1 MPTDT
6 REPQHSAV
14 TEAARITAE
23 TSRRTVDGAKAA
35 VEATRGLLDDST
47 EASRKLFDAWTA
59 GAEATLKAT
68 FELQNA
74 SLSAGSALL
83 EAAST
88 SQRTVVQQ
96 WDTAAHG
103 AQQAALEAFRAQV
116 RAISRLFDPAPAGR

>member
-23 TSRRTVDGAKAA
+23 TSRRTVDSARAA

-47 EASRKLFDAWTA
+47 EFSRKLFDAWTA
-59 GAEATLKAT
+59 GAEATLQAA

-74 SLSAGSALL
+74 SVAAGGAFL
-83 EAAST
+83 EAATT
-88 SQRTVVQQ
+88 SQRAVVQQ

-103 AQQAALEAFRAQV
+103 AQQATLEAFRTHSADT
-116 RAISRLFDPAPAGR
+116 RADSLAVG